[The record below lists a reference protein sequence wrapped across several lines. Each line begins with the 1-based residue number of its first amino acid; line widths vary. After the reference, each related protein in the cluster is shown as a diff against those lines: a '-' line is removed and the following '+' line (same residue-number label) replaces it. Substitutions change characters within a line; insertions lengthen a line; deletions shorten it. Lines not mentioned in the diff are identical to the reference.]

1 MEKINI
7 YVPARIGTMLSGDA
21 ELFEVFKKDERTTN
35 MNKFLCALVVGYLDD
50 YRDEESIARDR
61 ILAAI
66 GATGLPEVE
75 KERIAENILQNVVL
89 PTVPPR
95 KGKNPIRLS
104 LKPRKNKEAVF
115 EQVLAD
121 LGGKDYI
128 SQYFCK
134 MFLSYCDKPI
144 SKREQIIFRENYDL
158 LQSACATKRCVVI
171 RTIWNKQMIHEVVP
185 YKIVTGPEE
194 MFNYLLCAEID
205 RETKTQEA
213 RTYRLNRIDQVFY
226 GRKSVCMDESVR
238 SDLDMMEKKGPQ
250 YVIHGVEETCVKLSP
265 EGEKNFNKIYFGRPI
280 VDRREIHNGY
290 SYYYF
295 SCSWDQLFLY
305 FKRFEGGSAEIL
317 YPQSLRDRLIQ
328 FYKEAL
334 KAYGNNENT
343 EFAYYEEGNTDEVP
357 ARRSEKHG

>member
-1 MEKINI
+1 METVDKINI

-21 ELFEVFKKDERTTN
+21 ELFEVFKKDGHTTN

-66 GATGLPEVE
+66 GTTELPDAE
-75 KERIAENILQNVVL
+75 KVRIAEDILQNVVL

-95 KGKNPIRLS
+95 KGKNPIKLS
-104 LKPRKNKEAVF
+104 LKPRKSIEAVF
-115 EQVLAD
+115 EQVLVD
-121 LGGKDYI
+121 LGDQNFI

-144 SKREQIIFRENYDL
+144 CKREQIIFREKYDL
-158 LQSACATKRCVVI
+158 LQAACAAKRCVVF

-205 RETKTQEA
+205 RETQTQEA

-226 GRKSVCMDESVR
+226 GRSSISIDEEVR
-238 SDLDMMEKKGPQ
+238 NDLDTMQEKGPQ
-250 YVIHGVEETCVKLSP
+250 YVIHGIENTCVKLSA
-265 EGEKNFNKIYFGRPI
+265 EGENSYTKIYFGRPK
-280 VDRREIHNGY
+280 VDRIESHDGY
-290 SYYYF
+290 SFYYF
-295 SCSWDQLFLY
+295 SCSYDQLFMY

-317 YPQSLRDRLIQ
+317 YPQGLRDRMIQ
-328 FYKEAL
+328 FHKESL
-334 KAYGNNENT
+334 NIYEGENSNGQSDRVVSSKSGT
-343 EFAYYEEGNTDEVP
+343 QG
-357 ARRSEKHG
+357 